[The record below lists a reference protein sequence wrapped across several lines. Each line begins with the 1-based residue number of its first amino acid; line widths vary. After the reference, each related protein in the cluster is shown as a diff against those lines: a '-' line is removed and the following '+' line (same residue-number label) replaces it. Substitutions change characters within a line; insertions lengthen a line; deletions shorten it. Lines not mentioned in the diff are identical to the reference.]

1 MSLARRHRE
10 RILAAKSAEQA
21 ADANGERHGAAA
33 SEYELMRARLGVDLR
48 RLREIQSREKKIEL
62 KAELLPGYA
71 PWVDGVLA
79 AGTAA
84 QDDVL
89 LHVMIW
95 RIDTGDYAGAL
106 PLIRHVV
113 AHKLDLPERFDR
125 TAPTMIAEE
134 IAEAALA
141 AHAQGEPFDLAV
153 LEEVED
159 IVANEDVF
167 DVVRAKL
174 HKAIGLQLQRI
185 AEATP
190 ATADGPAG
198 ARAAGLAHAR
208 AQFARAIAL
217 DAGAGVKKRIEGI
230 ERELKKLGATP
241 APGSSAASEQQS

>member
-10 RILAAKSAEQA
+10 TVLAARAAEQA
-21 ADANGERHGAAA
+21 AANDGQRIGAAA

-48 RLREIQSREKKIEL
+48 RLREIQSRETKIEL
-62 KAELLPGYA
+62 KAELLPAYDA
-71 PWVDGVLA
+71 WVDGVLA
-79 AGTAA
+79 AGTGA

-95 RIDTGDYAGAL
+95 RIDVGDYAGAM

-113 AHKLDLPERFDR
+113 EHKLDLPERFDR
-125 TAPTMIAEE
+125 TAPTMITEE

-141 AHAQGEPFDLAV
+141 AHGQGQPFDLAV
-153 LEEVED
+153 LEEVAEIVAEED
-159 IVANEDVF
+159 IF

-174 HKAIGLQLQRI
+174 HKAIGLEQQRI

-198 ARAAGLAHAR
+198 ARAAGLAKAR
-208 AQFARAIAL
+208 ANFVRALAL
-217 DAGAGVKKRIEGI
+217 DSGAGVKKRIEAT
-230 ERELKKLGATP
+230 ERELKKLGTDAGQ
-241 APGSSAASEQQS
+241 AGGQSA

>member
-1 MSLARRHRE
+1 MSLASRHRE
-10 RILAAKSAEQA
+10 RILAARAAEQA
-21 ADANGERHGAAA
+21 ADASGERHGAAA

-62 KAELLPGYA
+62 KAQLLPGYA
-71 PWVDGVLA
+71 AWVDGVLA
-79 AGTAA
+79 ADTAA

-141 AHAQGEPFDLAV
+141 AHGQGASFDVAI
-153 LEEVED
+153 LEEIESIVAHED
-159 IVANEDVF
+159 IF

-174 HKAIGLQLQRI
+174 HKAIGLERQRI
-185 AEATP
+185 AEATS

-198 ARAAGLAHAR
+198 ARAAGLASAR
-208 AQFARAIAL
+208 THFMRAIAL
-217 DAGAGVKKRIEGI
+217 DAGAGVKKRIEAI
-230 ERELKKLGATP
+230 ERELKKLGA
-241 APGSSAASEQQS
+241 GSTEQQP

>member
-1 MSLARRHRE
+1 MSLARAHRE
-10 RILAAKSAEQA
+10 RMLAEKSAAQA
-21 ADANGERHGAAA
+21 ADASGARHGAAA

-62 KAELLPGYA
+62 KAELLPAYG

-84 QDDVL
+84 QDDIL

-95 RIDTGDYAGAL
+95 RIDTGDYAGAM

-141 AHAQGEPFDLAV
+141 AHGQGEPFDLAV
-153 LEEVED
+153 LEEVAEIVADED
-159 IVANEDVF
+159 IF

-174 HKAIGLQLQRI
+174 HKAIGLQLQRV
-185 AEATP
+185 AEATE

-198 ARAAGLAHAR
+198 ARAAAFTRAR
-208 AQFARAIAL
+208 ANFVRALAL
-217 DAGAGVKKRIEGI
+217 DANAGVKKRIESI
-230 ERELKKLGATP
+230 ERELKKLGANAT
-241 APGSSAASEQQS
+241 EQQS